1 MSRQPQ
7 VQNPFVG
14 LRPFESE
21 DSLYYFGRGDQIK
34 ALLRQLHQTRFLAVV
49 GSSGCGKSSLVR
61 AGLIPNLEAGFLVQN
76 RDLWHIATMKPGDA
90 PLQSL
95 ARALFSVLGESTE
108 TKSLE
113 TYTETIRRSGAQAVL
128 EKTLPVLDRQDANLL
143 LLVDQFEEL
152 FRFQQES
159 SDSGRG
165 KQQIL

>member
-1 MSRQPQ
+1 
-7 VQNPFVG
+7 
-14 LRPFESE
+14 
-21 DSLYYFGRGDQIK
+21 
-34 ALLRQLHQTRFLAVV
+34 
-49 GSSGCGKSSLVR
+49 VR

-159 SDSGRG
+159 SDSGRR